1 MCIFSPVYKNVPL
14 KFCSFLVFVNN
25 SIRSNERPVTRK
37 CPTRNCSKRCPT
49 RNCPKRPHKVLRK
62 HLCFSFR
69 WQLLIVFTF
78 FKWVLVNRI
87 PKFVYMISLKL
98 NAAVQE
104 FLQKLSLREKTA
116 DIIRGR
122 GKRKLCLIIL
132 KLDLLYYYRP
142 VIRF

>member
-1 MCIFSPVYKNVPL
+1 
-14 KFCSFLVFVNN
+14 
-25 SIRSNERPVTRK
+25 
-37 CPTRNCSKRCPT
+37 
-49 RNCPKRPHKVLRK
+49 
-62 HLCFSFR
+62 
-69 WQLLIVFTF
+69 
-78 FKWVLVNRI
+78 
-87 PKFVYMISLKL
+87 MISLKL